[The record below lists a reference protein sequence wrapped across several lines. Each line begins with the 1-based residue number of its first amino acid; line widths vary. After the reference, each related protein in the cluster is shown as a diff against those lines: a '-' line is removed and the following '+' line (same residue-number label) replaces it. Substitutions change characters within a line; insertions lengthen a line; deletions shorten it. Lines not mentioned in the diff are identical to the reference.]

1 MADTTD
7 ASIEEAAPDA
17 GAVEA
22 VAEAE
27 AEAEAPMDAATEAL
41 AGNGAAPPENPP
53 IFDFAALGESSVAVA
68 PAEFVPLESE
78 VLPGA
83 DAETIM
89 DLGVLATIPLQV
101 TVELGRTQMQ
111 VREVLALQ
119 PGSVVELDRVAGE
132 AVDVRIN
139 ERLVARGEVVIIA
152 DKFGIRLT
160 EIMAGA
166 TAMLGG
172 AR

>member
-1 MADTTD
+1 
-7 ASIEEAAPDA
+7 
-17 GAVEA
+17 
-22 VAEAE
+22 
-27 AEAEAPMDAATEAL
+27 MD
-41 AGNGAAPPENPP
+41 GNGAAPVEGAPMLD
-53 IFDFAALGESSVAVA
+53 FDALGASSVAVA
-68 PAEFVPLESE
+68 PAEFVPLETE

-83 DAETIM
+83 DEEASM

-101 TVELGRTQMQ
+101 TVELGRTQML

-119 PGSVVELDRVAGE
+119 PGSVVELDRIAGE

-160 EIMAGA
+160 EIMAA
-166 TAMLGG
+166 AQAMVGG

>member
-7 ASIEEAAPDA
+7 PGTEEAAPDA
-17 GAVEA
+17 GAGEAVA
-22 VAEAE
+22 VAEAQSE
-27 AEAEAPMDAATEAL
+27 AVSEAMD
-41 AGNGAAPPENPP
+41 GNGAAPDEGAPMLD
-53 IFDFAALGESSVAVA
+53 FDALGASSVAVA
-68 PAEFVPLESE
+68 PAEFVPLETE

-83 DAETIM
+83 DEEASM

-101 TVELGRTQMQ
+101 TVELGRTQML

-119 PGSVVELDRVAGE
+119 PGSVVELDRIAGE
-132 AVDVRIN
+132 AVDVRVN

-160 EIMAGA
+160 EIMAA
-166 TAMLGG
+166 AQAMVGG

>member
-7 ASIEEAAPDA
+7 PITEEAAPDA
-17 GAVEA
+17 GAAEA
-22 VAEAE
+22 VAEAP
-27 AEAEAPMDAATEAL
+27 AES
-41 AGNGAAPPENPP
+41 AAPAAYDEPVLD
-53 IFDFAALGESSVAVA
+53 FDALGTNSFAVS
-68 PAEFVPLESE
+68 PAEFQPLETE

-83 DAETIM
+83 DSDSGM
-89 DLGVLATIPLQV
+89 DLGVLATIPLEV
-101 TVELGRTQMQ
+101 TVELGRTSMK

-166 TAMLGG
+166 TAMIGG